1 MYLTRNGA
9 PLDSITQRPATR
21 DEDQTRY
28 YKFLECC
35 GSLMTDF
42 AIAIKPKDWR
52 DAMRYSQLIIAFLK
66 TLI

>member
-1 MYLTRNGA
+1 MRNGA
-9 PLDSITQRPATR
+9 PLDSITHRPSSR
-21 DEDQTRY
+21 DEDPTRY